1 MNKNLKI
8 RLLADSGMTLALLLL
23 MSYQL
28 VGEKAH
34 EWIGMA
40 MFLLVIGH
48 HVLNRRWM
56 GNITRGKY
64 TVHRIL
70 QTVIVI
76 LLALTMIG
84 SMVSGILLSNYIFRF
99 VRIKGVAN
107 LARSIHILCAY
118 WGFLFIAV
126 HLGLHWNM
134 MLRILEKVFPMKGVA
149 KIPGL
154 LIAVY
159 GGYAFYKRGI
169 VNYLFL
175 KSHFVFFGPQE
186 SLGLFLPDYIAMI
199 GMIVFVTYY
208 GDRLLFGDKGI
219 IWHIWR
225 R

>member
-84 SMVSGILLSNYIFRF
+84 SHGERYSVVQLYFPVRPDQRGGQSGKEHPYSLCILGIS
-99 VRIKGVAN
+99 
-107 LARSIHILCAY
+107 
-118 WGFLFIAV
+118 
-126 HLGLHWNM
+126 
-134 MLRILEKVFPMKGVA
+134 
-149 KIPGL
+149 
-154 LIAVY
+154 VY
-159 GGYAFYKRGI
+159 GGASGTSLEHDVQNSGKG
-169 VNYLFL
+169 V
-175 KSHFVFFGPQE
+175 SH
-186 SLGLFLPDYIAMI
+186 
-199 GMIVFVTYY
+199 
-208 GDRLLFGDKGI
+208 
-219 IWHIWR
+219 
-225 R
+225 

>member
-107 LARSIHILCAY
+107 LANAVAIALCIYALCIL
-118 WGFLFIAV
+118 GIS
-126 HLGLHWNM
+126 
-134 MLRILEKVFPMKGVA
+134 
-149 KIPGL
+149 
-154 LIAVY
+154 VY
-159 GGYAFYKRGI
+159 GGASGTSLEHDAQ
-169 VNYLFL
+169 NSG
-175 KSHFVFFGPQE
+175 KSVSHE
-186 SLGLFLPDYIAMI
+186 
-199 GMIVFVTYY
+199 
-208 GDRLLFGDKGI
+208 
-219 IWHIWR
+219 R
-225 R
+225 RR

>member
-8 RLLADSGMTLALLLL
+8 RLFTDSGMTLALLLL

-48 HVLNRRWM
+48 HVLNRRWT
-56 GNITRGKY
+56 GNITKGKY
-64 TVHRIL
+64 TAHRIL
-70 QTVIVI
+70 QTVIVA

-99 VRIKGVAN
+99 VRIEGVAN
-107 LARSIHILCAY
+107 MARNIHILCAY
-118 WGFLFIAV
+118 WGFLLMAV

-134 MLRILEKVFPMKGVA
+134 MLGILERALPMKGIA
-149 KIPGL
+149 KILGL

-159 GGYAFYKRGI
+159 GGYAFYKREI

-175 KSHFVFFGPQE
+175 RSHFVFFGPEE
-186 SLGLFLPDYIAMI
+186 SLGVFLLDYIYIAMM
-199 GMIVFVTYY
+199 GMIVFITYY
-208 GDRLLFGDKGI
+208 GCRLAERIKAKK
-219 IWHIWR
+219 
-225 R
+225 

>member
-1 MNKNLKI
+1 
-8 RLLADSGMTLALLLL
+8 
-23 MSYQL
+23 
-28 VGEKAH
+28 
-34 EWIGMA
+34 
-40 MFLLVIGH
+40 
-48 HVLNRRWM
+48 
-56 GNITRGKY
+56 
-64 TVHRIL
+64 
-70 QTVIVI
+70 
-76 LLALTMIG
+76 
-84 SMVSGILLSNYIFRF
+84 
-99 VRIKGVAN
+99 
-107 LARSIHILCAY
+107 
-118 WGFLFIAV
+118 
-126 HLGLHWNM
+126 

-175 KSHFVFFGPQE
+175 KSHFVFFGSQE
-186 SLGLFLPDYIAMI
+186 SLGLFLPDYIAMM

>member
-76 LLALTMIG
+76 LLHGERYSVVQLYFPVRPDQRG
-84 SMVSGILLSNYIFRF
+84 GQSGKEHPYSLCILGIS
-99 VRIKGVAN
+99 
-107 LARSIHILCAY
+107 
-118 WGFLFIAV
+118 
-126 HLGLHWNM
+126 
-134 MLRILEKVFPMKGVA
+134 
-149 KIPGL
+149 
-154 LIAVY
+154 VY
-159 GGYAFYKRGI
+159 GGASGT
-169 VNYLFL
+169 
-175 KSHFVFFGPQE
+175 
-186 SLGLFLPDYIAMI
+186 SLEHDVQNSG
-199 GMIVFVTYY
+199 
-208 GDRLLFGDKGI
+208 KGVSI
-219 IWHIWR
+219 ER
-225 R
+225 RR

>member
-48 HVLNRRWM
+48 HVLNRRWT

-84 SMVSGILLSNYIFRF
+84 SLVSGILLSNYHFPVRPVQRGGQIWQGASIFSVHTGDFCLWRC
-99 VRIKGVAN
+99 I
-107 LARSIHILCAY
+107 
-118 WGFLFIAV
+118 WDFI
-126 HLGLHWNM
+126 G
-134 MLRILEKVFPMKGVA
+134 
-149 KIPGL
+149 
-154 LIAVY
+154 
-159 GGYAFYKRGI
+159 
-169 VNYLFL
+169 
-175 KSHFVFFGPQE
+175 
-186 SLGLFLPDYIAMI
+186 
-199 GMIVFVTYY
+199 T
-208 GDRLLFGDKGI
+208 
-219 IWHIWR
+219 
-225 R
+225 

>member
-48 HVLNRRWM
+48 HVLNRRWT

-76 LLALTMIG
+76 LLALMMIG

-107 LARSIHILCAY
+107 L
-118 WGFLFIAV
+118 AV

-186 SLGLFLPDYIAMI
+186 SLGLFLPDYIAMM

>member
-8 RLLADSGMTLALLLL
+8 RLFTDSGMTLALLLL

-48 HVLNRRWM
+48 HVLNRRWT
-56 GNITRGKY
+56 GNITKGKY
-64 TVHRIL
+64 TAHRIL
-70 QTVIVI
+70 QTVIVA

-84 SMVSGILLSNYIFRF
+84 AMVSGILLSNYIFRF
-99 VRIKGVAN
+99 VRIEGVAN
-107 LARSIHILCAY
+107 MARNIHILCAY
-118 WGFLFIAV
+118 WRFLLMAV

-134 MLRILEKVFPMKGVA
+134 MLRILERALPMTGIA
-149 KIPGL
+149 KILGL

-159 GGYAFYKRGI
+159 GGYAFYKREI

-175 KSHFVFFGPQE
+175 RSHFVFFGPEE
-186 SLGLFLPDYIAMI
+186 SLGVFLLDYIAMM
-199 GMIVFVTYY
+199 GMIVFITYY
-208 GDRLLFGDKGI
+208 GCRLAERIKAKK
-219 IWHIWR
+219 
-225 R
+225 

>member
-8 RLLADSGMTLALLLL
+8 RLLTDFGMTLAMLLL

-34 EWIGMA
+34 EWIGMT
-40 MFLLVIGH
+40 MFLLVVGH
-48 HVLNRRWM
+48 HVLNRRWI
-56 GNITRGKY
+56 GNITKGKY

-70 QTVIVI
+70 QTIIVV
-76 LLALTMIG
+76 LLVLTMIG
-84 SMVSGILLSNYIFRF
+84 SMVSGILLSNYLFRF

-118 WGFLFIAV
+118 WGFLLMAV

-134 MLRILEKVFPMKGVA
+134 MIRILERAFPMKGVA
-149 KIPGL
+149 KILGL

-175 KSHFVFFGPQE
+175 KSHFVFYGPEE
-186 SLGLFLPDYIAMI
+186 SLGVFLPDYIAI
-199 GMIVFVTYY
+199 LGMVIFITHFI
-208 GDRLLFGDKGI
+208 LSWKNK
-219 IWHIWR
+219 
-225 R
+225 

>member
-84 SMVSGILLSNYIFRF
+84 FMVSGILLSNYIFRF

-107 LARSIHILCAY
+107 LAKEHPYSLCIL
-118 WGFLFIAV
+118 GIS
-126 HLGLHWNM
+126 
-134 MLRILEKVFPMKGVA
+134 
-149 KIPGL
+149 
-154 LIAVY
+154 VY
-159 GGYAFYKRGI
+159 GGASGT
-169 VNYLFL
+169 
-175 KSHFVFFGPQE
+175 
-186 SLGLFLPDYIAMI
+186 SLEHDVQNSG
-199 GMIVFVTYY
+199 
-208 GDRLLFGDKGI
+208 KGVSI
-219 IWHIWR
+219 ER
-225 R
+225 RR

>member
-118 WGFLFIAV
+118 WGFLFMAV
-126 HLGLHWNM
+126 HLGLHWN
-134 MLRILEKVFPMKGVA
+134 I
-149 KIPGL
+149 
-154 LIAVY
+154 
-159 GGYAFYKRGI
+159 
-169 VNYLFL
+169 

-186 SLGLFLPDYIAMI
+186 SLGLFLPDYIAMM

-208 GDRLLFGDKGI
+208 GDRLLFGAKGI

>member
-1 MNKNLKI
+1 MDRQVNVFVSYREPCSELKMDGKHYKGKI
-8 RLLADSGMTLALLLL
+8 YGAQNLADCDRNIAGSDDDRLHGERY
-23 MSYQL
+23 SVVQL
-28 VGEKAH
+28 YFPV
-34 EWIGMA
+34 
-40 MFLLVIGH
+40 
-48 HVLNRRWM
+48 R
-56 GNITRGKY
+56 
-64 TVHRIL
+64 
-70 QTVIVI
+70 
-76 LLALTMIG
+76 
-84 SMVSGILLSNYIFRF
+84 
-99 VRIKGVAN
+99 RIKEVAN

-186 SLGLFLPDYIAMI
+186 SLGLFLPDYIAMM
-199 GMIVFVTYY
+199 GLIVFVTYY

>member
-76 LLALTMIG
+76 LLALMMIG

-99 VRIKGVAN
+99 VGSKGWPIWQGA
-107 LARSIHILCAY
+107 
-118 WGFLFIAV
+118 FIFSV
-126 HLGLHWNM
+126 HTGDFCL
-134 MLRILEKVFPMKGVA
+134 LRCIWDF
-149 KIPGL
+149 
-154 LIAVY
+154 
-159 GGYAFYKRGI
+159 
-169 VNYLFL
+169 
-175 KSHFVFFGPQE
+175 
-186 SLGLFLPDYIAMI
+186 I
-199 GMIVFVTYY
+199 GT
-208 GDRLLFGDKGI
+208 
-219 IWHIWR
+219 
-225 R
+225 

>member
-99 VRIKGVAN
+99 VRSKEHSYS
-107 LARSIHILCAY
+107 LCIL
-118 WGFLFIAV
+118 GIS
-126 HLGLHWNM
+126 
-134 MLRILEKVFPMKGVA
+134 
-149 KIPGL
+149 
-154 LIAVY
+154 VY
-159 GGYAFYKRGI
+159 GGASGTSLEHDAQ
-169 VNYLFL
+169 NSG
-175 KSHFVFFGPQE
+175 KSVSHE
-186 SLGLFLPDYIAMI
+186 
-199 GMIVFVTYY
+199 
-208 GDRLLFGDKGI
+208 
-219 IWHIWR
+219 R
-225 R
+225 RR

>member
-8 RLLADSGMTLALLLL
+8 RLFTDSGMTLALLLL

-48 HVLNRRWM
+48 HVLNRRWT
-56 GNITRGKY
+56 GNITKGKY
-64 TVHRIL
+64 TAHRIL
-70 QTVIVI
+70 QTVIVA

-99 VRIKGVAN
+99 VRIEGVAN
-107 LARSIHILCAY
+107 MARNIHILCAY
-118 WGFLFIAV
+118 WGFLLMVV

-134 MLRILEKVFPMKGVA
+134 MLRILERALPMKGIA
-149 KIPGL
+149 KILGL

-159 GGYAFYKRGI
+159 GGYAFYKREI

-175 KSHFVFFGPQE
+175 RSHFVFFGPEE
-186 SLGLFLPDYIAMI
+186 SLGVFLLDYIYIAMM
-199 GMIVFVTYY
+199 GMIVFITYY
-208 GDRLLFGDKGI
+208 GCRLVERIKAKK
-219 IWHIWR
+219 
-225 R
+225 

>member
-8 RLLADSGMTLALLLL
+8 RLFTDSGMTLVLLLL

-48 HVLNRRWM
+48 HVLNRRWT
-56 GNITRGKY
+56 GNITKGKN
-64 TVHRIL
+64 TAHRIL
-70 QTVIVI
+70 QTVIVA

-99 VRIKGVAN
+99 VRIEGVAN
-107 LARSIHILCAY
+107 LARNIHILCAY
-118 WGFLFIAV
+118 WGFLFMAV

-134 MLRILEKVFPMKGVA
+134 MLRILERALTMKGIA
-149 KIPGL
+149 KILGL

-159 GGYAFYKRGI
+159 GGYAFYKREI

-175 KSHFVFFGPQE
+175 RSHFVFFGPEE
-186 SLGLFLPDYIAMI
+186 SLGVFLLDYIAMM
-199 GMIVFVTYY
+199 GMIVFITYY
-208 GDRLLFGDKGI
+208 GCRLAERIKAKK
-219 IWHIWR
+219 
-225 R
+225 

>member
-8 RLLADSGMTLALLLL
+8 RLLADSEMTLALLLL

-118 WGFLFIAV
+118 WGFLFMAV

-149 KIPGL
+149 SRTRQREEAGS
-154 LIAVY
+154 Y
-159 GGYAFYKRGI
+159 SF
-169 VNYLFL
+169 
-175 KSHFVFFGPQE
+175 
-186 SLGLFLPDYIAMI
+186 
-199 GMIVFVTYY
+199 
-208 GDRLLFGDKGI
+208 
-219 IWHIWR
+219 R

>member
-8 RLLADSGMTLALLLL
+8 RLFTDSGMTLALLLL

-48 HVLNRRWM
+48 HVLNRRWT
-56 GNITRGKY
+56 GNITKGKY
-64 TVHRIL
+64 TAHRIL
-70 QTVIVI
+70 QTVIVA

-99 VRIKGVAN
+99 VRIEGVAN
-107 LARSIHILCAY
+107 MARNIHILCAY
-118 WGFLFIAV
+118 WGFLLMAV

-134 MLRILEKVFPMKGVA
+134 MLRILERALPMKGIA
-149 KIPGL
+149 KILGL

-159 GGYAFYKRGI
+159 GGYAFYKREI

-175 KSHFVFFGPQE
+175 RSHFVFFGPEE
-186 SLGLFLPDYIAMI
+186 SLGVFLLDYIAMM
-199 GMIVFVTYY
+199 GMIVFITYY
-208 GDRLLFGDKGI
+208 GCRLAERIKEKK
-219 IWHIWR
+219 
-225 R
+225 

>member
-8 RLLADSGMTLALLLL
+8 RLLADSGMTLSLLLL

-48 HVLNRRWM
+48 HVLNRRWT

-76 LLALTMIG
+76 LLALMMIG

-118 WGFLFIAV
+118 WGFLFMAV

-159 GGYAFYKRGI
+159 GGYYPCE
-169 VNYLFL
+169 NT
-175 KSHFVFFGPQE
+175 
-186 SLGLFLPDYIAMI
+186 D
-199 GMIVFVTYY
+199 GM
-208 GDRLLFGDKGI
+208 
-219 IWHIWR
+219 
-225 R
+225 